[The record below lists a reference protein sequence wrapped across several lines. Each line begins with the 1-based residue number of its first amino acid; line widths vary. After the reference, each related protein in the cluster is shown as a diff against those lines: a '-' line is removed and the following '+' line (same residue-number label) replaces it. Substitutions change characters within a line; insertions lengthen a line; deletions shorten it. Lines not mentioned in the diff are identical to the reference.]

1 MRKLLPMLAVAV
13 AFTGFALVVK
23 AAEEK
28 TITGQA
34 QCAKCALKEA
44 PKCQNVVIAEEDGK
58 EVKYYMVMEGV
69 AKANH
74 GKIFCQAPKDAGPT
88 VKVTGE
94 VSEKDGKK
102 IIKASKIEVVE
113 E

>member
-13 AFTGFALVVK
+13 AFTGFDPVRQGGRG
-23 AAEEK
+23 EDDHRE
-28 TITGQA
+28 A

-44 PKCQNVVIAEEDGK
+44 PKCQNVVVVKEDGK

-69 AKANH
+69 AKKAH
-74 GKIFCQAPKDAGPT
+74 GKTFCQAPKGDGPK
-88 VKVTGE
+88 VKVTGDVKE
-94 VSEKDGKK
+94 EDGKH
-102 IIKASKIEVVE
+102 IIHASKIEVVE